1 MSKKVR
7 RVRRR
12 RVEQKPVSEESSL
25 SEVSSG
31 GRVTS
36 ASSRTSASTEE
47 ELRKEYA
54 YVLQDLRRVFI
65 LAAAMFALLII
76 LNILLG

>member
-25 SEVSSG
+25 SEVSTG
-31 GRVTS
+31 GRSTS
-36 ASSRTSASTEE
+36 ASSRTSTSTEE

-65 LAAAMFALLII
+65 LAAAMFTLLVI
-76 LNILLG
+76 LNIVLG